1 MSNIV
6 KMKAQQKIIKY
17 SIHNKTVGK
26 GHSPA
31 TTKNSRWVLHKYVKT
46 EKIESEYILM
56 LIQRKN
62 KRLHKNENYS
72 VF

>member
-6 KMKAQQKIIKY
+6 KMKAEQKIIKY
-17 SIHNKTVGK
+17 SIHNKIVGK
-26 GHSPA
+26 GHPPA
-31 TTKNSRWVLHKYVKT
+31 TTKSSRWVLHKYVKT

-62 KRLHKNENYS
+62 NNLSRGTPQK
-72 VF
+72 